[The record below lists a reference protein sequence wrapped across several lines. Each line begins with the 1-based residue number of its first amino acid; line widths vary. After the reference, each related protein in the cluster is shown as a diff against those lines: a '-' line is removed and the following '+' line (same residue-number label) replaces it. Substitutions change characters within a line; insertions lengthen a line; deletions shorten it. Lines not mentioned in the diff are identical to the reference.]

1 MLSADPALVLLVS
14 GDLPLAGTRAHLL
27 VANMPLDYAFLHVK
41 GDCVIDLIH
50 SLRVDYRL
58 ELETGP

>member
-1 MLSADPALVLLVS
+1 MLSADPAFVLLVS
-14 GDLPLAGTRAHLL
+14 GDLPLAGARAHLL
-27 VANMPLDYAFLHVK
+27 VADMPLDYAFFHVK

-50 SLRVDYRL
+50 ALRVDYRL